1 MSLETK
7 IEQLTK
13 AIEALTAQVTTIQM
27 LNNIDPKPVAEIKPV
42 KFAEKKEKVE
52 QAETV
57 DTGITAESL
66 RDMCLSIV
74 RNDRSKRAAIKDLM
88 RDEFNATVV
97 DDIDAK
103 DFAKFKQMLEAL

>member
-1 MSLETK
+1 MSLELR
-7 IEQLTK
+7 IEELTK
-13 AIEALTAQVTTIQM
+13 AVIALTERLGAIETTQVEVTPQ
-27 LNNIDPKPVAEIKPV
+27 LQPQPQPQPQP
-42 KFAEKKEKVE
+42 
-52 QAETV
+52 QAETQA
-57 DTGITAESL
+57 DQSEGITAESL

>member
-1 MSLETK
+1 MSLELR
-7 IEQLTK
+7 IEELTK
-13 AIEALTAQVTTIQM
+13 AVIALTERLGAIETTQVEV
-27 LNNIDPKPVAEIKPV
+27 KPQLQPQPQP
-42 KFAEKKEKVE
+42 
-52 QAETV
+52 QAEPQA
-57 DTGITAESL
+57 DQSEGITAESL